1 MENEHI
7 DIPVIDSQNCYG
19 YWDADLK
26 CYTPLIVECDDGRKV
41 VVAKLPDR
49 DGDLQT
55 VSFQVSSAMDAK
67 TGKDKFKV
75 AIVNAAI
82 QWMCSNPEDAV
93 SVWQFLEDFN
103 STFVDYA
110 ADGLVIAAAIQS
122 EIASNDYRDTVN
134 GQFRSDNGHLA
145 NSLRR

>member
-1 MENEHI
+1 MENNHI
-7 DIPVIDSQNCYG
+7 DIPVINSKNCCG

-75 AIVNAAI
+75 AIVNATI

>member
-7 DIPVIDSQNCYG
+7 EIPIVDSQNCYG

-82 QWMCSNPEDAV
+82 QWMCSNPEDAQ
-93 SVWQFLEDFN
+93 SVWFFLDGLN
-103 STFVDYA
+103 CDFVDPA
-110 ADGLVIAAAIQS
+110 SDGMMRADDA
-122 EIASNDYRDTVN
+122 YRDRLTKDQNDAVPSVQS
-134 GQFRSDNGHLA
+134 GNGHLA